1 MSTSELRRGPG
12 WWMDLDGSWQPPESW
27 PESSP
32 PLPGWLRAP
41 DGSWYSPEQADD
53 GAALDN
59 AVEEPVVSP
68 QRPIPE
74 TDSESATPKL
84 EAVTPSPAPREPV
97 AATLQFS
104 GMEAVL
110 HPTMD
115 DRTGINRAIRA
126 GIIAAVLATMIGI
139 GLALL
144 LANL

>member
-1 MSTSELRRGPG
+1 
-12 WWMDLDGSWQPPESW
+12 MDLDGSWQPPESW

-41 DGSWYSPEQADD
+41 DGSWHGPDQTGDD
-53 GAALDN
+53 LELDALD
-59 AVEEPVVSP
+59 EPVVSL

-74 TDSESATPKL
+74 TDAESATPEL
-84 EAVTPSPAPREPV
+84 DLPVVIPPTAPRKPV
-97 AATLQFS
+97 APTLQFS

-110 HPTMD
+110 HPTID
-115 DRTGINRAIRA
+115 DRTGRNRAIRA
-126 GIIAAVLATMIGI
+126 GIIAAVLATMFGI